1 MANKINK
8 IEKLL
13 QFCIDNFED
22 CGEFNFH
29 GNKIMVFRRC
39 EYENEEGQYVEGDES
54 VIGIVNNEYSTG
66 WYYSDED
73 DLKYVMEDAIK
84 WIFSKK
90 NIKLDFEIVGNV
102 KPEALNKRVGI
113 KSQIVE
119 ALKKEFKTFELL
131 DVKVDERWEKQCK
144 FKVKIQEGWNF
155 YKGLINNHTT
165 YYFFNDP
172 LEDGKFELANDE
184 DKKMFKEMFSYKIS
198 LF

>member
-90 NIKLDFEIVGNV
+90 NIKLDFEITGHV
-102 KPEALNKRVGI
+102 KSDALYKRRGI

-119 ALKKEFKTFELL
+119 ALEKEFEKFELL
-131 DVKVDERWEKQCK
+131 DVEIYESWGKQCK
-144 FKVKIQEGWNF
+144 FKVKIQGGWDL
-155 YKGLINNHTT
+155 YKCLINE
-165 YYFFNDP
+165 YPFYIFSNDP
-172 LEDGKFELANDE
+172 LDEGEFELANDE
-184 DKKMFKEMFSYKIS
+184 DKKLFEEMFTYKIS
-198 LF
+198 FF